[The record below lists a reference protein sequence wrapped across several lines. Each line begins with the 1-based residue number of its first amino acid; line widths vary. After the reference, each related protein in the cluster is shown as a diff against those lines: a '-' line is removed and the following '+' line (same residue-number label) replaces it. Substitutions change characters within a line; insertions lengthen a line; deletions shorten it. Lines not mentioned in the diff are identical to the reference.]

1 MGFTLAVQVSLCEAF
16 IMSDGTR
23 PKDVT
28 AVILAGGKSSRM
40 NGVDKTVFEIGG
52 RPLIMRVMDVVTPMF
67 GEVLVAGGGPGRFE
81 DLEGVRVVQDSVEGV
96 GPLAGIRA
104 GFEAAR
110 TEWIFVVAADMPL
123 IDRRLVAA
131 VIDGVGPDVSAVVP
145 CLDDKY
151 EPLHAAYRR
160 DLVPRIDRLIAGTVR
175 KVTRLL
181 DEVSVRWIPID
192 SGDHK
197 YFKNINRPED
207 VSAVKKLLC

>member
-1 MGFTLAVQVSLCEAF
+1 MN
-16 IMSDGTR
+16 DGTK

-40 NGVDKTVFEIGG
+40 NGEDKTVLEIGG

-67 GEVLVAGGGPGRFE
+67 REILVAGGVPGRFK
-81 DLEGVRVVQDSVEGV
+81 DLQGVRVVSDSVEGI

-104 GFEAAR
+104 GLEAAR
-110 TEWIFVVAADMPL
+110 TEWVFVVAADMPL
-123 IDRRLVAA
+123 IDRGQIAA

-145 CLDDKY
+145 RLGDKC

-160 DLVPRIDRLIAGTVR
+160 DLIPLIDRFIARNER
-175 KVTRLL
+175 KLTRLL
-181 DEVSVRWIPID
+181 DEMQVRWVPID
-192 SGDHK
+192 PGHLR

-207 VSAVKKLLC
+207 VSAVKKLIG